1 MSLAI
6 TAILRRARGRRIGRT
21 EQQRSGIG
29 VAR

>member
-1 MSLAI
+1 MALAI
-6 TAILRRARGRRIGRT
+6 AAIVRGACGRRIGRT